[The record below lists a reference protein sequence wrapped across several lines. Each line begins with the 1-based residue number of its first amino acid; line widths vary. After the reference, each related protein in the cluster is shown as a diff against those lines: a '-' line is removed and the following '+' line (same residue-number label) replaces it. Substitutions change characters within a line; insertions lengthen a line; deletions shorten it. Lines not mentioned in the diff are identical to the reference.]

1 MAAGKSNMAYNIIHK
16 IKKGYLYTH
25 ISGPESFE
33 AALQFWRDL
42 AKKAQAEQIRRFL
55 IIDEV
60 TGQLST
66 IEHLEISLFIVKY
79 FIGKK
84 IAYID
89 PKTETF
95 NNNKFGE
102 NVVYNR
108 GVLARVFPAEA
119 EGLEWLLMS

>member
-1 MAAGKSNMAYNIIHK
+1 MAYNIIHEAK
-16 IKKGYLYTH
+16 NGYLYTH
-25 ISGPESFE
+25 ISGPESPE

-42 AKKAQAEQIRRFL
+42 AKKAQAEQIGRFL

-66 IEHLEISLFIVKY
+66 IEHLEISLFIVKH

-95 NNNKFGE
+95 DNNKFGE

-108 GVLARVFPAEA
+108 GVLARVFHTQA
-119 EGLEWLLMS
+119 EGLEWLLKS